1 MKFVEVQTRLL
12 SRIRNLIHNGE
23 LTERGFARI
32 SGISQPHI
40 HKVLKGARTLSTER
54 FDLLLTSL
62 HWSLLDLFQEAEL
75 RNHLASSVRPKAA
88 HTELPLE
95 QKALGPGARWS
106 PASGRL
112 EEHFPVPCSLLR
124 RGSPVVAV
132 RLSHDPSMW
141 QTLGNCNVAA
151 LELAHPWP
159 LQAGS
164 LYAVD
169 RGADTVL
176 RRVRRGA
183 ACLYLIS
190 DEDADQPRQWE
201 VVSAL
206 DSVGR
211 PAIHG
216 RVVWLSEETYRKPVR
231 REYGYALPE
240 ATSWYVSRT

>member
-1 MKFVEVQTRLL
+1 MKFVEVQGRLL
-12 SRIRNLIHNGE
+12 LRIRHLIHNGE

-54 FDLLLTSL
+54 FDLLLTAL
-62 HWSLLDLFQEAEL
+62 HWSLLDLFEEAEL
-75 RNHLASSVRPKAA
+75 RNHLASSGRPKAA
-88 HTELPLE
+88 HTELPLG

-106 PASGRL
+106 PALGRV
-112 EEHFPVPCSLLR
+112 EGHFPVPCSLLLR
-124 RGSPVVAV
+124 NSPVVLV
-132 RLSHDPSMW
+132 RLRHDPSMW
-141 QTLGNCNVAA
+141 RTVGNCNVGAI
-151 LELAHPWP
+151 ELTNGP
-159 LQAGS
+159 LQVGS

-190 DEDADQPRQWE
+190 DEDAEQPRRWE

-211 PAIHG
+211 PAIQG
-216 RVVWLSEETYRKPVR
+216 RVVWLSVAMLFPKL
-231 REYGYALPE
+231 LPGMSPRPE
-240 ATSWYVSRT
+240 WRFFPN